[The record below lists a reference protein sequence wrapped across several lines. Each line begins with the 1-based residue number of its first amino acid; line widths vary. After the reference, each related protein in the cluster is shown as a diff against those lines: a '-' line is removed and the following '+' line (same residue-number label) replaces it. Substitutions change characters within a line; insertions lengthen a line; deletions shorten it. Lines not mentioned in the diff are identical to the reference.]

1 MNAPELISFGEVHAS
16 KQWNALRQQLHKFP
30 CCSRCGR
37 PWYSPCNISPGPL
50 ACSGSTRHGLPALAR
65 LTLLEPSKMVEDCLE
80 GTGVPRLPG
89 QHLGPHEPVHGL
101 RLPAQLGGT
110 ASGT

>member
-1 MNAPELISFGEVHAS
+1 MGDFAVTGREPA
-16 KQWNALRQQLHKFP
+16 ALLTNPRQMTG
-30 CCSRCGR
+30 RCGR
-37 PWYSPCNISPGPL
+37 PRCSPCDITPGPL
-50 ACSGSTRHGLPALAR
+50 ACAGSTRHGLPALAR
-65 LTLLEPSKMVEDCLE
+65 LTLLEPGKMGEDRLE
-80 GTGVPRLPG
+80 GTSVPRLPG